1 MAATP
6 WFRVLLNR
14 LAFFMKPIPLVSSV
28 FVVLLAVFIWEYRSH
43 PEWFGAFSQEET
55 GPNENIDLSG
65 LTPEEQAAA
74 ADIDNLEL
82 LLNDLNAQTA
92 GQPVIQAEG
101 VAEETL
107 SLQAILGALQG
118 TEGQTTS
125 ESNLPFGE
133 YLQQYQFSGGST
145 QGSPQATSS
154 SLDLLNTLLAS
165 PSSDADTPVPP
176 TALQQAL
183 QNQEAA
189 RLNSDRASGTESD
202 ETNEVRSLGN
212 NEPRQLTPAGA
223 ELLGTEEPGLTGINP
238 LSVPFYA
245 SPTLPQQSPPPGT
258 TGYTPPASL
267 GLTQPTGTSTGAGT
281 VPLTPSAAGVPSV
294 PSAASSN
301 LNLGVPNVDVSGG
314 SLVPYTPLPS
324 AIQPIP
330 APITSPSGVPRAP
343 GSYIG
348 GGYINTFS
356 NPSAIPEQ

>member
-14 LAFFMKPIPLVSSV
+14 LAFFTKPVPLVSSV
-28 FVVLLAVFIWEYRSH
+28 FVVLLAVFIWEYTSH
-43 PEWFGAFSQEET
+43 PEWFGAFSQEEE
-55 GPNENIDLSG
+55 GPNENIGLSG

-82 LLNDLNAQTA
+82 LLRDLNAETA
-92 GQPVIQAEG
+92 GQPSIQAEG
-101 VAEETL
+101 VAEESL
-107 SLQAILGALQG
+107 SLQDILASLQG
-118 TEGQTTS
+118 TEGQTPE
-125 ESNLPFGE
+125 ESNIPFSE
-133 YLQQYQFSGGST
+133 YLQQYQFAGGAT
-145 QGSPQATSS
+145 QGTPQATNS
-154 SLDLLNTLLAS
+154 SLDLLNSLMSS
-165 PSSDADTPVPP
+165 PDSDVEGSLPP

-189 RLNSDRASGTESD
+189 RLNSDRSSDTESD
-202 ETNEVRSLGN
+202 ATNEVRALNDG
-212 NEPRQLTPAGA
+212 EPRQLTPAGA
-223 ELLGTEEPGLTGINP
+223 ELLSTEEPGLTGTNP
-238 LSVPFYA
+238 LGLPFYA

-267 GLTQPTGTSTGAGT
+267 GLTQPTGTNTGAGT
-281 VPLTPSAAGVPSV
+281 VPSAAGVPSV

-301 LNLGVPNVDVSGG
+301 LNLGVPDVDVSGG

-324 AIQPIP
+324 SIQRTTP
-330 APITSPSGVPRAP
+330 APVPSPFSVPRAP

-356 NPSAIPEQ
+356 NPSAPPPQ